1 MQVAVIGAGAV
12 GCYYGGLLLRAGHD
26 VTFIGRQP
34 HVDAINAHGLLLD
47 TRTSKDTCPPR
58 PRPTQPPSPRPIWCW
73 FASSRPI
80 PNRPAGRSPDAC
92 GRKHPF
98 SACRTASTM
107 RSVSRAVTGHAVIP
121 VVVYVGSE
129 MAGPGHVRHHGG
141 GDLAIGASAAS
152 EALAQ
157 TLEAAGVH
165 TTIADDIEVTLW
177 SKLVINC
184 AFNALSAVAD
194 ISYGPMLEV
203 EGTRDVVTRAVQEAI
218 AVARACGVSMPED
231 LLEHILNIP
240 ANMPNQKSS
249 TAQDLARGKPSEID
263 FLNGYVVRKGAELG
277 IPTPTNHA
285 LQVMVKLAER
295 GKELSGGGRS
305 YSVFERSGSGSREE
319 ENASKQNPGSG
330 NLVDRHLV
338 RDAAQRHASAALA
351 SARWSRAGRGHAAFS
366 TTDSVTTI
374 EREAARPW
382 TREAILTVWPK

>member
-1 MQVAVIGAGAV
+1 MQVAVVGAGAV

-47 TRTSKDTCPPR
+47 TKTFKGHL
-58 PRPTQPPSPRPIWCW
+58 
-73 FASSRPI
+73 
-80 PNRPAGRSPDAC
+80 PAKAATDATALASPDLVLVC
-92 GRKHPF
+92 VK
-98 SACRTASTM
+98 SADTEQAGQSLAGHLRPET
-107 RSVSRAVTGHAVIP
+107 SVLSLQNGVDNAQRLRAVTAHAVIP

-203 EGTRDVVTRAVQEAI
+203 EGTKDVVTRAVQEAI
-218 AVARACGVSMPED
+218 TVARACGVGMPED
-231 LLEHILNIP
+231 LLAQILTIP
-240 ANMPNQKSS
+240 DKMPNQKSS
-249 TAQDLARGKPSEID
+249 TAQDLARGKRSEID

-295 GKELSGGGRS
+295 GKELSGGR
-305 YSVFERSGSGSREE
+305 
-319 ENASKQNPGSG
+319 
-330 NLVDRHLV
+330 
-338 RDAAQRHASAALA
+338 
-351 SARWSRAGRGHAAFS
+351 
-366 TTDSVTTI
+366 T
-374 EREAARPW
+374 
-382 TREAILTVWPK
+382 

>member
-1 MQVAVIGAGAV
+1 MQVAVVGAGAV

-34 HVDAINAHGLLLD
+34 HVDAINARGLLLD
-47 TRTSKDTCPPR
+47 TRTFKGHL
-58 PRPTQPPSPRPIWCW
+58 
-73 FASSRPI
+73 
-80 PNRPAGRSPDAC
+80 PAKAATDATALVSPDLVLVC
-92 GRKHPF
+92 VK
-98 SACRTASTM
+98 SADTEQAGQSLAGHLRPET
-107 RSVSRAVTGHAVIP
+107 SVLSLQNGVDNAQRLRAVTAHAVIP

-203 EGTRDVVTRAVQEAI
+203 EGTKDVVTRAVQEAI
-218 AVARACGVSMPED
+218 TVARACGVGMPDD
-231 LLEHILNIP
+231 LLANILNIP
-240 ANMPNQKSS
+240 TMMPAQKSS
-249 TAQDLARGKPSEID
+249 TAQDLVRGKPSEID

-285 LQVMVKLAER
+285 LQVMVKLAQR
-295 GKELSGGGRS
+295 GKELSGG
-305 YSVFERSGSGSREE
+305 
-319 ENASKQNPGSG
+319 Q
-330 NLVDRHLV
+330 
-338 RDAAQRHASAALA
+338 
-351 SARWSRAGRGHAAFS
+351 
-366 TTDSVTTI
+366 T
-374 EREAARPW
+374 
-382 TREAILTVWPK
+382 

>member
-47 TRTSKDTCPPR
+47 TKTFKGHL
-58 PRPTQPPSPRPIWCW
+58 
-73 FASSRPI
+73 
-80 PNRPAGRSPDAC
+80 PAKAATDATALASPDLVLVC
-92 GRKHPF
+92 VK
-98 SACRTASTM
+98 SADTEQAGQSLAGHLRPET
-107 RSVSRAVTGHAVIP
+107 SVLSLQNGVDNAPRLRAVTGHAVIP

-152 EALAQ
+152 GALAQ

-177 SKLVINC
+177 SKLIINC

-203 EGTRDVVTRAVQEAI
+203 EGTRDVVTRAVQEAM

-231 LLEHILNIP
+231 LPEQILKIP
-240 ANMPNQKSS
+240 AKMPNQKSS

-285 LQVMVKLAER
+285 LQVMVKLAQR
-295 GKELSGGGRS
+295 GKELSGGR
-305 YSVFERSGSGSREE
+305 
-319 ENASKQNPGSG
+319 
-330 NLVDRHLV
+330 
-338 RDAAQRHASAALA
+338 
-351 SARWSRAGRGHAAFS
+351 
-366 TTDSVTTI
+366 T
-374 EREAARPW
+374 
-382 TREAILTVWPK
+382 

>member
-1 MQVAVIGAGAV
+1 MQVAVVGAGAV

-47 TRTSKDTCPPR
+47 TKTFKGHLPAKAATDATALASPDLVLVCVKSADTE
-58 PRPTQPPSPRPIWCW
+58 Q
-73 FASSRPI
+73 
-80 PNRPAGRSPDAC
+80 AGRSLAGHLRPE
-92 GRKHPF
+92 
-98 SACRTASTM
+98 T
-107 RSVSRAVTGHAVIP
+107 SVLSLQNGVDNAQRLRAVTAHAVIP

-203 EGTRDVVTRAVQEAI
+203 EGTKDVVTRAVQEAI
-218 AVARACGVSMPED
+218 TVARACGVGMPDD
-231 LLEHILNIP
+231 LLANILNIP
-240 ANMPNQKSS
+240 TMMPAQKSS
-249 TAQDLARGKPSEID
+249 TAQDLVRGKPSEID

-285 LQVMVKLAER
+285 LQVMEKLAQR
-295 GKELSGGGRS
+295 GKELSGG
-305 YSVFERSGSGSREE
+305 
-319 ENASKQNPGSG
+319 Q
-330 NLVDRHLV
+330 
-338 RDAAQRHASAALA
+338 
-351 SARWSRAGRGHAAFS
+351 
-366 TTDSVTTI
+366 T
-374 EREAARPW
+374 
-382 TREAILTVWPK
+382 